1 MKDSLD
7 LSHHKALVTGASKG
21 IGAATAQMLAD
32 FGAEVFLNYLEDQK
46 EAEQILN
53 AILQAGGRARL
64 VQADVSKLSE
74 VEKMAEE
81 VGPITLLVNNAGA
94 ILQPGSWN
102 VISDDDFDRTIAINL
117 KGQFNCIKV
126 FAPGMVEQGRGRIVN
141 ISSTYGFMG
150 AAPVIAYTAAK
161 AGVMNL
167 TKSFA
172 KELAPVVSVNC
183 ICPGI
188 IDTAMTS
195 AAGEDFVAQCVKE
208 TPAARLGK
216 PEDIAGAVSFLAS
229 GLADF
234 VTGEVLVVDGG
245 HSLR

>member
-21 IGAATAQMLAD
+21 IGAATARMLAD
-32 FGAEVFLNYLEDQK
+32 FGAEVFINYLEDKK
-46 EAEQILN
+46 EAEEVLN
-53 AILQAGGRARL
+53 AILQAGGRSKL

-74 VEKMAEE
+74 VQKMAEE
-81 VGPITLLVNNAGA
+81 TGSITLLVNNAGA
-94 ILQPGSWN
+94 ILQPGSWDA
-102 VISDDDFDRTIAINL
+102 ISDDDFDRTIAVNL

-126 FAPGMVEQGRGRIVN
+126 FAPGMLQGGGRIIN
-141 ISSTYGFMG
+141 MSSTYGFMG
-150 AAPVIAYTAAK
+150 AAPVIAYTVAK

-172 KELAPVVSVNC
+172 KELAPAITVNC

-195 AAGEDFVAQCVKE
+195 AAGEEFVAQCVKE

-216 PEDIAGAVSFLAS
+216 PEDIAGAVCFLAS